1 VLNSC
6 SNSSIRP
13 ICPFFPTRKSPIF
26 SDISSKYIGIIIVE
40 IRLTQ
45 RIVQTI
51 IENLR
56 GKYGKTVA
64 NNSNIG

>member
-1 VLNSC
+1 LKA
-6 SNSSIRP
+6 
-13 ICPFFPTRKSPIF
+13 FYF
-26 SDISSKYIGIIIVE
+26 YGGIIIVE

-56 GKYGKTVA
+56 NSGGRCGKTVA
-64 NNSNIG
+64 NNSISKAYLRFFAVLDKKQFC